1 MSERHGKL
9 ALTLRRSPGGWTYL
23 ERRDHRR
30 ERRSVRLALRQRKE
44 ANRG

>member
-30 ERRSVRLALRQRKE
+30 ERRSVRRQLKARKE
-44 ANRG
+44 AARE